1 MSKYGVISG
10 PYFPVFSPNT
20 GKYVPEITPY
30 LDTFYAVLVAWSSMF
45 FRESTT
51 FWACFEELVLI
62 SLFHWCAHWDTLL
75 RPSLSVSLVTLRSRT
90 TEKIDVSSAKS
101 LTFEFQLLGKL
112 FICSR
117 NNKSPRIEPS
127 GTPALTCD
135 QYDDFP
141 LRTTLWYRLLKKG
154 CISLLRFSLYIS
166 PLFQACWIFWINL
179 EKHLI
184 TNRWCRQESPGQN
197 H

>member
-1 MSKYGVISG
+1 
-10 PYFPVFSPNT
+10 
-20 GKYVPEITPY
+20 
-30 LDTFYAVLVAWSSMF
+30 MF
-45 FRESTT
+45 FRESIT

-62 SLFHWCAHWDTLL
+62 SLFHWDTLL

-112 FICSR
+112 FIYSR

-141 LRTTLWYRLLKKG
+141 LRTTL
-154 CISLLRFSLYIS
+154 
-166 PLFQACWIFWINL
+166 
-179 EKHLI
+179 
-184 TNRWCRQESPGQN
+184 
-197 H
+197 